1 MRGQIFAGAG
11 AIGLISLMALAPADV
26 RADTLA
32 NWTFETNP
40 PADSTGAIGP
50 SVGADNGTGS
60 FGGVHVSAASMWT
73 TPSGAAASA
82 NSYSSDHWG
91 GTAGNQNANYYQ
103 FNTTSTGYE
112 DINVSFAVMGSNT
125 GPKNFQFAYSTDNSA
140 YTNFGS
146 AYVVPANFSTVS
158 FDLSSV
164 GALDNQATIYFRLL
178 QIDSVSI
185 ANGTVGTG
193 GTSRVDNIV
202 VSASQIQS
210 AAVPLPLAAW
220 GGLVLIG
227 GTGLVKR
234 WRSSAIT

>member
-1 MRGQIFAGAG
+1 MRGQIIGRAG
-11 AIGLISLMALAPADV
+11 AIGLISLMALAPTDV

-40 PADSTGAIGP
+40 PADSTGAVGP
-50 SVGADNGTGS
+50 VVAADSGTGS
-60 FGGVHVSAASMWT
+60 FGGVHVSALSAWT

-91 GTAGNQNANYYQ
+91 AGTGDQGANYYQ
-103 FNTTSTGYE
+103 FSTTSTGFE
-112 DINVSFAVMGSNT
+112 DLKVSFAVMGSNT
-125 GPKNFQFAYSTDNSA
+125 GPKNFQFAYSTDNAS

-146 AYVVPANFSTVS
+146 YSVPTTFGTVS

-164 GALDNQATIYFRLL
+164 GALDNQANVYFRLL
-178 QIDSVSI
+178 QFDNVSV

-202 VSASQIQS
+202 VSATAIQS

-220 GGLVLIG
+220 GGLALIG
-227 GTGLVKR
+227 GTGLIKR
-234 WRSSAIT
+234 WRSNTVA